1 MPGASLAISLC
12 AIYIESVN
20 TSLPSPGL
28 APLLDQQLCFA
39 LYSTSLAMMR
49 VYRGL
54 LPKLGLTYPQYL
66 VMMVLWEQDQLTVS
80 DIGER
85 LFLDSATLTP
95 LLKRLEAQGLVQ
107 RARARQDERQVIVS
121 LTDQGRS
128 LRDDAAALMPEILC
142 ATKCSVDEITQ
153 LRDQL
158 VGLRK
163 NLNDSAAV

>member
-1 MPGASLAISLC
+1 MSSLAISLC
-12 AIYIESVN
+12 AIYIGPMKPASE
-20 TSLPSPGL
+20 TSLS
-28 APLLDQQLCFA
+28 APLLDNQLCFA

-66 VMMVLWEQDQLTVS
+66 VMMVLWEQDGLTVS

-95 LLKRLEAQGLVQ
+95 LLKRMEAQGLVQ
-107 RARARQDERQVIVS
+107 RNRARSDERQVIIT
-121 LTDQGRS
+121 LTVQGTD
-128 LRDDAAALMPEILC
+128 LKQQAAQIMPAVLC
-142 ATKCSVDEITQ
+142 ATQCSVDEVSS

-163 NLNDSAAV
+163 SLNNNAG

>member
-1 MPGASLAISLC
+1 MKTTPTSPASAQ
-12 AIYIESVN
+12 A
-20 TSLPSPGL
+20 
-28 APLLDQQLCFA
+28 LDKQLCFA

-95 LLKRLEAQGLVQ
+95 LLKRMEGQGLVQ
-107 RARARQDERQVIVS
+107 RVRARADERQVIVS
-121 LTDQGRS
+121 LTEQGKV
-128 LRDDAAALMPEILC
+128 LQADAAALMPEILG
-142 ATKCSVDEITQ
+142 ATKCSVDEIAQ

-163 NLNDSAAV
+163 SLNDSAGA

>member
-1 MPGASLAISLC
+1 MNSSSTPA
-12 AIYIESVN
+12 
-20 TSLPSPGL
+20 T

-66 VMMVLWEQDQLTVS
+66 AMMVLWEQDHLTVS

-95 LLKRLEAQGLVQ
+95 LLKRMEAQGLLE
-107 RARARQDERQVIVS
+107 RARARHDERQVIIS
-121 LTDQGRS
+121 LTEQGRA
-128 LRDDAAALMPEILC
+128 LRNDAAALMPEILC
-142 ATKCSVDEITQ
+142 ATKCSVNEITS

-163 NLNDSAAV
+163 NLNDSATG